1 MEPFGDSVPGDVAL
15 DELGFA
21 VDKVCLRPGA
31 ATRSIELRIPIM
43 AAKFMVGG
51 HLPWN
56 SEAGHVCGK
65 MIKVHTK
72 DADYKR
78 HTHHA
83 SLNDPRYETESDKTD
98 HSAMHKGEALK
109 STDVCERRPPLSR
122 RGRYE
127 NLFVARC
134 APQSFQDRSRE
145 SVHARTARNGRN
157 APSAGCDRTPDA
169 AARSPCREH
178 RLAIKGEYPCVLPGT
193 ASAESNPLRPLE
205 FCQKHRIDL
214 KLDASVIL
222 LDTTSRHLQLVD
234 GSRVAYD
241 VLLLAI
247 AAEPVRLIVP
257 GGTLRMCTARNTVVN
272 PGDERCLQRLEPCGS
287 KDPCTVLR
295 STGLLQFSR
304 SASVSP

>member
-145 SVHARTARNGRN
+145 SVHAGQQGT
-157 APSAGCDRTPDA
+157 DA
-169 AARSPCREH
+169 THQALVVTGHRMPQHVRPVANIVWQSRENTHAYFRALRPRSRIRSVRSSSARS
-178 RLAIKGEYPCVLPGT
+178 I
-193 ASAESNPLRPLE
+193 AS
-205 FCQKHRIDL
+205 I
-214 KLDASVIL
+214 
-222 LDTTSRHLQLVD
+222 
-234 GSRVAYD
+234 
-241 VLLLAI
+241 
-247 AAEPVRLIVP
+247 
-257 GGTLRMCTARNTVVN
+257 
-272 PGDERCLQRLEPCGS
+272 
-287 KDPCTVLR
+287 
-295 STGLLQFSR
+295 
-304 SASVSP
+304 